1 MYQYTT
7 PVHIFT
13 ISVDLEL
20 LSELNILYAQK
31 DKLLFRKTKEDI
43 VETTGKIVTVTLSQ
57 KETGMF
63 DERFPAQIQLH
74 AKMPNGTALASRTFE
89 VKVHKLLETEI

>member
-13 ISVDLEL
+13 ISTNLEL
-20 LSELNILYAQK
+20 LSNLNIVYAQK
-31 DKLLFRKTKEDI
+31 DKILFKKTLED
-43 VETTGKIVTVTLSQ
+43 VLETSGNVVTVTLSQ
-57 KETGMF
+57 KETGKF

-74 AKMPNGTALASRTFE
+74 AKTLGNVALASRVYE
-89 VKVHKLLETEI
+89 VPVCKLLDTEI